1 MRTYIALAGGIDVPE
16 VLGSRATYLTAELG
30 GFEGRALRSGDRLH
44 VGATPEGAR
53 ENQFEPDARRCSTAG
68 RLRLRISLGPQEFA
82 FTEECVERLPDLRFT
97 VSNDSNR
104 MGVRL
109 DGPILEHREGMKE
122 IVSDANPHG
131 TIQVP
136 PGGHPIVMGADQGI
150 TGGYPKIGTVVAPD
164 LARLAQALP
173 GAEVGLDVVSLEEA
187 REITLADLARRR
199 A

>member
-1 MRTYIALAGGIDVPE
+1 MRFPRRWDRAPPTSPPLSGA
-16 VLGSRATYLTAELG
+16 SRAA
-30 GFEGRALRSGDRLH
+30 RSAPATGSTS
-44 VGATPEGAR
+44 GAAPAGAR
-53 ENQFEPDARRCSTAG
+53 ENRYEPGARRPAETG
-68 RLRLRISLGPQEFA
+68 PLRLRISLGPQEDC
-82 FTEECVERLPDLRFT
+82 FTDECLRTLSDLRFT

-150 TGGYPKIGTVVAPD
+150 TGGYPKIGNVVAPD

-173 GAEVGLDVVSLEEA
+173 GAEVGLDIVSLDEA
-187 REITLADLARRR
+187 RAITLADLARLR
-199 A
+199 AR

>member
-1 MRTYIALAGGIDVPE
+1 M
-16 VLGSRATYLTAELG
+16 
-30 GFEGRALRSGDRLH
+30 
-44 VGATPEGAR
+44 
-53 ENQFEPDARRCSTAG
+53 
-68 RLRLRISLGPQEFA
+68 
-82 FTEECVERLPDLRFT
+82 ERLSDLRFT

-109 DGPILEHREGMKE
+109 DGPVLEHREGMKE

-150 TGGYPKIGTVVAPD
+150 TGGYPKIGSVVAPD

-173 GAEVGLDVVSLEEA
+173 GAEVGLDVVPLEEA
-187 REITLADLARRR
+187 REIALADLVRLRGAG
-199 A
+199 

>member
-1 MRTYIALAGGIDVPE
+1 M
-16 VLGSRATYLTAELG
+16 LGSRATYLTAALG

-44 VGATPEGAR
+44 VGAVPPGPAGAR
-53 ENQFEPDARRCSTAG
+53 ENRYEPGARRPAETG
-68 RLRLRISLGPQEFA
+68 PLRLRISLGPQEDC
-82 FTEECVERLPDLRFT
+82 FTEECLGTLADLRFT

-150 TGGYPKIGTVVAPD
+150 TGGYPKIGNVVAYRISPVWPKRSRAPRWAWTSSPSTRPARSPSSD
-164 LARLAQALP
+164 LARLR
-173 GAEVGLDVVSLEEA
+173 GV
-187 REITLADLARRR
+187 
-199 A
+199 